1 MSISKRE
8 KSNINLSV
16 QNEASK
22 QAVDALLI
30 DKIAA
35 IETLLKERLNNP
47 IRDLK
52 KCTSVTKILAHEGD
66 DLAFTDYTNK
76 RSSLYEESRDKL
88 KERYAALAKQ
98 VKVINLNPQ
107 GNSEGISEEEL
118 EAELDAKTKD
128 LESDIKGLCAD
139 VHIYKNKWTESNNKL
154 LSANNQLD
162 NERAKVKSLR
172 AQLAEQKNNSQD
184 NIINIGDK

>member
-16 QNEASK
+16 QNEATQK
-22 QAVDALLI
+22 AVNNLLI
-30 DKIAA
+30 EKITA
-35 IETLLKERLNNP
+35 IETILKARLSNP
-47 IRDLK
+47 IGDLK
-52 KCTSVTKILAHEGD
+52 TCTTITKILAHEGD

-88 KERYAALAKQ
+88 KKRYAALAKQ
-98 VKVINLNPQ
+98 VKVINSNPQ

-118 EAELDAKTKD
+118 EAVLDAKTKD

-139 VHIYKNKWTESNNKL
+139 VHIYKNKWTESKNKL

-162 NERAKVKSLR
+162 NERVKVKSLR

-184 NIINIGDK
+184 NIINIGDQ